1 MATDRTKKRIGTMPC
16 EGARCKSHNHGV
28 PVVVFQNEK
37 GTLSYRCD
45 YCDRSP
51 YAREGTDQHGEWMED
66 IKPMAGAVEVV
77 PPSLPQIAV
86 PPVVKRKAFD
96 MGAL

>member
-28 PVVVFQNEK
+28 SVVVFKNEK
-37 GTLSYRCD
+37 ETLSYRCD
-45 YCDRSP
+45 YCDRAP
-51 YAREGTDQHGEWMED
+51 YARAGTDQHGEWMED
-66 IKPMAGAVEVV
+66 IKPMAGAVEN
-77 PPSLPQIAV
+77 V
-86 PPVVKRKAFD
+86 PPVVVPVQKRAAFD